1 MRTNSNYLK
10 RLFVVV
16 SLAFFPAIG
25 YSQLTSVEATLYID
39 SAQIQFNDTIS
50 FPGTKF
56 FAIVTPDDLSDL
68 GKISAVVYYVIDGSV
83 VCDEIVKTKEDLI
96 NENLI
101 DGDSFT
107 LELCQYMEGYD
118 YHIVISPE
126 TLTGAFV
133 EIWEADYPL

>member
-10 RLFVVV
+10 RLFMVV

-25 YSQLTSVEATLYID
+25 YSQLTSVEATIYVD
-39 SAQIQFNDTIS
+39 SAQIHYNDTIS

-56 FAIVTPDDLSDL
+56 YATVTPDDLDDL
-68 GKISAVVYYVIDGSV
+68 GKIYVVVYYVIDGSV
-83 VCDEIVKTKEDLI
+83 VCDEIVKTREDLI
-96 NENLI
+96 NEDLI

-107 LELCQYMEGYD
+107 LELCQYIEGYT
-118 YHIVISPE
+118 YRLTFSPE

-133 EIWEADYPL
+133 EVLELYYPL